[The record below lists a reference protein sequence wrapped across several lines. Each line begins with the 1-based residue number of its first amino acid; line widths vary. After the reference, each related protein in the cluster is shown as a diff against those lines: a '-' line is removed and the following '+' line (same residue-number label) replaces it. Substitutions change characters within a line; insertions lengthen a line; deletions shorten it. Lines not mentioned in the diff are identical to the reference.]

1 MSDVLQ
7 QFSAYRTAQQRLD
20 PAKRELADAQAA
32 LAADVERH
40 EIAIECASALQAEI
54 QDLRERIAALAAK
67 RAGVPTGDVDYGLG
81 RRVRELEREIRDL
94 AAVPEPDASELGAL
108 RDALSE
114 V

>member
-54 QDLRERIAALAAK
+54 QDLRERIADLAAK
-67 RAGVPTGDVDYGLG
+67 RAGVPTGDVDPKLQG
-81 RRVRELEREIRDL
+81 RVAELQREIRDL
-94 AAVPEPDASELGAL
+94 AAVAEPDASELAEL
-108 RDALSE
+108 KAALSE